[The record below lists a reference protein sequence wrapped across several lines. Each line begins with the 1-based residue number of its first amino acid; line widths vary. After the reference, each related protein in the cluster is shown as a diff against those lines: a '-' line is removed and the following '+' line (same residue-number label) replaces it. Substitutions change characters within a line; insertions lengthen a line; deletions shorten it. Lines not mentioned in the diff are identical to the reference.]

1 MRFRRKTIILAL
13 LSIVLLINVLYKVF
27 MDPSIFY
34 NNEAE
39 FINSI
44 DSMFSYYEYQ
54 FYTLILL
61 PMYLVYF
68 ISTHTFVIQFIIRE
82 KNKKKLAFKAV
93 QNNLMFSFLFVLII
107 YLVGVINP
115 IIYGV
120 MNYDFLWTYTLQC
133 LFMWIAF
140 ASMGNIVLV
149 IQTYTKNLFF
159 QICVPMMLIMIYH
172 SFRKI
177 LFNILSEINISVLCY
192 ANDAHVN
199 FVLIITFL
207 LLLLFIS
214 AGINIFVSSEEEY
227 WDAK

>member
-1 MRFRRKTIILAL
+1 MKFRRKTMLFSL
-13 LSIVLLINVLYKVF
+13 LSIVLLANVLYKMFV
-27 MDPSIFY
+27 DPSNFY
-34 NNEAE
+34 NNEAK
-39 FINSI
+39 FITSI

-61 PMYLVYF
+61 PMYLIYF
-68 ISTHTFVIQFIIRE
+68 ISTHTSVIQFIIRE
-82 KNKKKLAFKAV
+82 KNKKKIAFKAV

-107 YLVGVINP
+107 YLTGVINP

-120 MNYDFLWTYTLQC
+120 MNYKFLWTYTLQC
-133 LFMWIAF
+133 IFMWIAF
-140 ASMGNIVLV
+140 AFMGNIVLI

-159 QICVPMMLIMIYH
+159 QIGVPMMLVMVYH
-172 SFRKI
+172 ALRKM

-192 ANDAHVN
+192 ANHAHVD
-199 FVLIITFL
+199 FVFLTSFL

-214 AGINIFVSSEEEY
+214 TGINVFISSEEEY